1 MHINRIHI
9 KNFRNYND
17 FTMDFR
23 KGLNVIIGS
32 NNSGKTGLLY
42 AINLL
47 NVPSSISIDDFNKNN
62 LQKYSELY
70 AENPPEIVIEYYIS
84 HRIVEDDTNDE
95 SIIRLIPFLGIK
107 EFEGNRTEK
116 DGKVEY
122 NIAAKIKSVFSLD
135 VKYLDDYKRE
145 YKLIKDYKGY
155 FMMLNRFVERYY
167 SWSYTNGIT
176 DTKAEQKMATNVF
189 DIRFIEAE
197 RTSEEVRK
205 ETKREINAFIKDVE
219 HAAQLDG
226 LKEQV
231 SNDLRNILSDTLTKL
246 SNLFENENNEIGLK
260 KGNVSIDSDVK
271 VDFSVSD
278 AYITEVKD
286 TKGDF
291 VLPLQYNGLGYN
303 NLINIYMMIK
313 LTEIQKGRDFK
324 ILCLEEPE
332 AHLHPA
338 MQYKLFKYL
347 KSLDKNDELNQQIFV
362 TTHSSNI
369 SAVAGI
375 DNMFMLSY
383 ERNNGESDCCQQNLR
398 M

>member
-1 MHINRIHI
+1 MYINRIHI
-9 KNFRNYND
+9 ENFRNYND

-47 NVPSSISIDDFNKNN
+47 NAPSSISIDDFNKNN

-107 EFEGNRTEK
+107 EFEENRTEK

-145 YKLIKDYKGY
+145 YESIKDYKGY

-176 DTKAEQKMATNVF
+176 DTKAEQKMATSVF

-205 ETKREINAFIKDVE
+205 ETKREINAFIKYVE

-246 SNLFENENNEIGLK
+246 SSLFENENNEIG
-260 KGNVSIDSDVK
+260 
-271 VDFSVSD
+271 
-278 AYITEVKD
+278 
-286 TKGDF
+286 
-291 VLPLQYNGLGYN
+291 
-303 NLINIYMMIK
+303 
-313 LTEIQKGRDFK
+313 
-324 ILCLEEPE
+324 
-332 AHLHPA
+332 
-338 MQYKLFKYL
+338 
-347 KSLDKNDELNQQIFV
+347 
-362 TTHSSNI
+362 
-369 SAVAGI
+369 
-375 DNMFMLSY
+375 
-383 ERNNGESDCCQQNLR
+383 
-398 M
+398 

>member
-145 YKLIKDYKGY
+145 YKSIKDYKGY

-219 HAAQLDG
+219 HAAQLDD

-383 ERNNGESDCCQQNLR
+383 ERNNGESDC
-398 M
+398 

>member
-291 VLPLQYNGLGYN
+291 VLPLQ
-303 NLINIYMMIK
+303 
-313 LTEIQKGRDFK
+313 
-324 ILCLEEPE
+324 
-332 AHLHPA
+332 
-338 MQYKLFKYL
+338 
-347 KSLDKNDELNQQIFV
+347 
-362 TTHSSNI
+362 
-369 SAVAGI
+369 
-375 DNMFMLSY
+375 
-383 ERNNGESDCCQQNLR
+383 
-398 M
+398 